1 MQQLQAFRCGPVVP
15 CSNGRSVYPHI
26 GLPTDCGMRQSRR
39 PRLRHMMTSK
49 IGGRGETAAKA
60 EIWGAGS
67 ELVAPEAFLVR
78 EAAAIAICL
87 IACAMAE
94 AAALMR
100 GHTIQAHTSTVGTS
114 SSLSCQLV
122 LILSHAHTLAS

>member
-1 MQQLQAFRCGPVVP
+1 
-15 CSNGRSVYPHI
+15 
-26 GLPTDCGMRQSRR
+26 
-39 PRLRHMMTSK
+39 MMTSK

-94 AAALMR
+94 AALMR
-100 GHTIQAHTSTVGTS
+100 AHTIQAHTSTVGTS
-114 SSLSCQLV
+114 SSLELPTCTAPLARTHARQLLTHASPKLV
-122 LILSHAHTLAS
+122 LDPMTWP